1 MAIPSGSGTEVLKRA
16 YCSNFT
22 STTTYIDWAVA
33 DGETDAGNSS
43 ATATRVPANV
53 IITILDFIICRW
65 NGGTGTVTVKLEHA
79 SNDNIWLLRDY
90 SIGGKSTFSWNDKMV
105 LREGDELSFYSAND
119 ENDCWINY
127 IYQDWT

>member
-1 MAIPSGSGTEVLKRA
+1 M
-16 YCSNFT
+16 
-22 STTTYIDWAVA
+22 
-33 DGETDAGNSS
+33 
-43 ATATRVPANV
+43 
-53 IITILDFIICRW
+53 RW